1 MTNHME
7 KPYPIHRGMT
17 FGFYAR
23 NGYFGS
29 AAAREQVTKMAGLNI
44 DRVCVVATVLQET
57 YASGR
62 QFRDFE
68 VTPADDELR
77 EIIDCIHEHGMK
89 VQLRPMLECWD
100 GTQRIHVT
108 FPADGQ
114 IMPGKPITHASRWFE
129 SMTRRTLHYARLAT
143 RAGCEA
149 YGLDSEIDLIVGMND
164 RWKEVVAAARSVFDG
179 HLTSSHT
186 GRADFNKQ
194 LANDDHWWFDLDSLG
209 TSFYHP
215 VSEKAGATL
224 DEMATNLQPQL
235 EHHRNIA
242 AMYGQPYYFG
252 EVGCC
257 ATAGA
262 TRKPHGWDNPGG
274 YDGNEQAQFLEAV
287 LRTFWDEPWWM
298 GMYWWKW
305 DEQNDRPQF
314 RDDPAGDKGFTID
327 GKPAADVMK
336 QWYARSDRR

>member
-1 MTNHME
+1 
-7 KPYPIHRGMT
+7 MT

-29 AAAREQVTKMAGLNI
+29 SEARAQVEKMAALNI
-44 DRVCVVATVLQET
+44 NWVCLVVTVLQES

-68 VTPADDELR
+68 ITPADDELR
-77 EIIDCIHEHGMK
+77 DIIDYIHEKGMK

-100 GTQRIHVT
+100 GTQRIHIQ
-108 FPADGQ
+108 FPADNQ
-114 IMPGKPITHASRWFE
+114 IIPGKPVTHCSRWFE
-129 SMTRRTLHYARLAT
+129 SMTQRTLHYARLAT

-149 YGLDSEIDLIVGMND
+149 YGLDSELDLIAGFNQP
-164 RWKEVVAAARSVFDG
+164 WKEVVAAARSVFSG

-186 GRADFNKQ
+186 PTANFEKQ
-194 LANDDHWWFDLDSLG
+194 LTTPNHWWFDLDSLG

-215 VSEKAGATL
+215 VSEHPGSTM
-224 DEMATNLQPQL
+224 DEMVEHL
-235 EHHRNIA
+235 EVWRNHHRKIA
-242 AMYGQPYYFG
+242 ALYGKPYYFG

-257 ATAGA
+257 STAGA
-262 TRKPHGWDNPGG
+262 TCKPHGWDNPGG
-274 YDGNEQAQFLEAV
+274 FDGNEQAMFLEAV

-305 DEQNDRPQF
+305 DEQNDRPWF
-314 RDDPAGDKGFTID
+314 RDDPAGDKGFTLD
-327 GKPAADVMK
+327 GKPAADVLRD
-336 QWYARSDRR
+336 WYGRQDRRDPTET